1 MSTRANVVIKKADDN
16 GAVNYAQLYHHH
28 DGYCSGLGDALS
40 EYMAEIEVMPDEEKK
55 KVLKT
60 PVSLAKWFADDKRF
74 VEFEYEGT
82 DVNLHGDIEY
92 LYVIDL
98 TKETITCYST
108 WDWYGEIDDLAKVNG
123 EAKQCENYFMC
134 YSVSMWQKF
143 DEYEDKIRE
152 EWDGDEAFG
161 SDDDDEEEASKYH
174 DLDIKTLMDV
184 VAEDAD
190 IATVLGVLEGYMTKQ
205 DLKAVLVEI
214 AEKM

>member
-28 DGYCSGLGDALS
+28 DGYCSGLGNDLS

-55 KVLKT
+55 NILKD
-60 PVSLAKWFADDKRF
+60 PVSLAKWFAADERF
-74 VEFEYEGT
+74 DEFEYEGT

-108 WDWYGEIDDLAKVNG
+108 WDWDGVIKDLEKVNG
-123 EAKQCENYFMC
+123 EAKQCDNYFMC
-134 YSVSMWQKF
+134 YSVSMWQRFDKF
-143 DEYEDKIRE
+143 KDKIRE

-161 SDDDDEEEASKYH
+161 SDDDEEETSKYH
-174 DLDIKTLMDV
+174 DMDINALMDA

-190 IATVLGVLEGYMTKQ
+190 VTTVLGVLEGYMTKQ